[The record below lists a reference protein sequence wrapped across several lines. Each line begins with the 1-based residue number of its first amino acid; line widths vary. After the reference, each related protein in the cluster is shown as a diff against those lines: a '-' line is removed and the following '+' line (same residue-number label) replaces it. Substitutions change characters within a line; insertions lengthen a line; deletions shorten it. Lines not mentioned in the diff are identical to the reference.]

1 MRIQRIRAAAFAVVL
16 LGLAAPALAQGHL
29 LLNGGGGETPD
40 FWRRFFALAGG
51 TDAPIVVLPTASE
64 RPEAGPEYVE
74 ELGRD
79 YGATAVRWL
88 PLKTAEDAA
97 RPEIV
102 AAIDAARGVFFT
114 GGDQSRITAALLDTP
129 AMAAVRAVFA
139 RGGVLAGSSAGT
151 ACMSEVMITGE
162 GNFEVVRAGA
172 VETKPGLGFV
182 AAAVVDQHFIARQRL
197 NRLLSVILER
207 PALLGV
213 GIDERTAVW
222 IRPDGTAQVLGS
234 GSILV
239 VDARR
244 ASLREAPGTRDFGAR
259 DVRVHLYL
267 PGDGFA
273 LATGEATA
281 APAP

>member
-1 MRIQRIRAAAFAVVL
+1 MSTRRARAASLAFA
-16 LGLAAPALAQGHL
+16 LGLLAVPVLAQGHL

-40 FWRRFFALAGG
+40 FWQRFFVLAGG
-51 TDAPIVVLPTASE
+51 TDAPVVVLPTASE

-74 ELGRD
+74 ELMRD

-88 PLKTAEDAA
+88 PLGTAEDGAN
-97 RPEIV
+97 PELV
-102 AAIDAARGVFFT
+102 AAIAAARGVFFT
-114 GGDQSRITAALLDTP
+114 GGDQSRITAALLGTP
-129 AMAAVRAVFA
+129 AMEAVRAVLA
-139 RGGVLAGSSAGT
+139 RGGVLAGSSAGL

-182 AAAVVDQHFIARQRL
+182 TQAVLDQHFVARKRL

-207 PALLGV
+207 PQLLGIGV
-213 GIDERTAVW
+213 DERTAVW
-222 IRPDGTAQVLGS
+222 FRPDGTAEVLGA

-239 VDARR
+239 VDARQ
-244 ASLREAPGTRDFGAR
+244 AALREAPETRDFGAR
-259 DVRVHLYL
+259 DVRMHLYL
-267 PGDGFA
+267 PGESFV
-273 LATGEATA
+273 LATGEKPS

>member
-1 MRIQRIRAAAFAVVL
+1 MSTPRSLAGAFL
-16 LGLAAPALAQGHL
+16 LALSLLAAPSFAQGHL

-40 FWRRFFALAGG
+40 FWHRFFELAGG
-51 TDAPIVVLPTASE
+51 KDVPVVVLPTASE

-74 ELGRD
+74 ELARD
-79 YGATAVRWL
+79 YGAKAVRWL

-97 RPEIV
+97 NPEFV
-102 AAIDAARGVFFT
+102 AAIAAARGVFFT
-114 GGDQSRITAALLDTP
+114 GGDQSRITAALLGTP
-129 AMAAVRAVFA
+129 AMEAVRGVFA
-139 RGGVLAGSSAGT
+139 RGGVLAGSSAGL

-182 AAAVVDQHFIARQRL
+182 TQAVVDQHFVARKRL

-207 PALLGV
+207 PQLLGIGV
-213 GIDERTAVW
+213 DERTAVW
-222 IRPDGTAQVLGS
+222 FRPDGTAEVLGA

-244 ASLREAPGTRDFGAR
+244 AELSEASETRDFGAR
-259 DVRVHLYL
+259 DVRLHLYL
-267 PGDGFA
+267 PGESFV
-273 LATGEATA
+273 LATGEK
-281 APAP
+281 PPVPKP

>member
-1 MRIQRIRAAAFAVVL
+1 MSTTRARGGALSLALVL
-16 LGLAAPALAQGHL
+16 LAAPAFAQGHL

-40 FWRRFFALAGG
+40 FWNRFFTLAGG
-51 TDAPIVVLPTASE
+51 RDAPVVVLPTASE
-64 RPEAGPEYVE
+64 RPEAGPEYVD
-74 ELGRD
+74 ELARD

-97 RPEIV
+97 NPEIV
-102 AAIDAARGVFFT
+102 AAIAAARGVFFT
-114 GGDQSRITAALLDTP
+114 GGDQSRITAALLGTP
-129 AMAAVRAVFA
+129 AMEAVRGVFA

-182 AAAVVDQHFIARQRL
+182 TAAVVDQHFIARQRL

-207 PALLGV
+207 PALLGI
-213 GIDERTAVW
+213 GIDEKTAVW
-222 IRPDGTAQVLGS
+222 FRPDGTAEVLGA

-239 VDARR
+239 VDARQ
-244 ASLREAPGTRDFGAR
+244 AALREAPATRDFGAR
-259 DVRVHLYL
+259 DVRMHLYL
-267 PGDGFA
+267 PGESFA
-273 LATGEATA
+273 VGSGPTPA
-281 APAP
+281 ASAP